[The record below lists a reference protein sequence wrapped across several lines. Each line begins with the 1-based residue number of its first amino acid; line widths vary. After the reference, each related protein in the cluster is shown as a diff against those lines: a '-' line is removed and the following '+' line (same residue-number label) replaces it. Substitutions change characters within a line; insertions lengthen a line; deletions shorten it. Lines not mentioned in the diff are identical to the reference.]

1 MASEYYSLALTTSTM
16 NYFLL
21 LDIPVAFDIDQA
33 RLEKAYFTAQR
44 QYHPDR
50 FVGKP
55 TEERNQALQ
64 KSMDIN
70 KGYDALK
77 NPLKRAQYLLHLQG
91 IEIGGEHDT
100 IKPSQA
106 LLIEIMDLREQ
117 LEEQK
122 DIKLVNQLSDSY
134 KNSLLD
140 ISKYYANKDW
150 QKMAQE
156 TIRLGY
162 LVKMLREV

>member
-1 MASEYYSLALTTSTM
+1 MSSYFDYFSIPQLFDVDLA
-16 NYFLL
+16 
-21 LDIPVAFDIDQA
+21 V
-33 RLEKAYFTAQR
+33 LEKAYFSAQR

-55 TEERNQALQ
+55 TEERTQALQ

-70 KGYDALK
+70 KAYEILK

-91 IEIGGEHDT
+91 IEVGGEHDS
-100 IKPSQA
+100 IKPAQE
-106 LLIEIMDLREQ
+106 LLVEIMGLREQ

-122 DIKLVNQLSDSY
+122 DIKLVNQLIDLH

-140 ISKYYANKDW
+140 ISKYYAKNDW

-162 LVKMLREV
+162 LVKMLDENKIKHL

>member
-1 MASEYYSLALTTSTM
+1 MTSYFSLLNIS
-16 NYFLL
+16 
-21 LDIPVAFDIDQA
+21 PAFDLDLTA
-33 RLEKAYFTAQR
+33 LEAEYFKAQR

-55 TEERNQALQ
+55 AEERNQALQ

-70 KGYDALK
+70 QAYETLK
-77 NPLKRAQYLLHLQG
+77 NPLKIAQYLLQLQG
-91 IEIGGEHDT
+91 IIVGTDADT
-100 IKPSQA
+100 VKPSHE
-106 LLIEIMDLREQ
+106 LLIEIMELREQ
-117 LEEQK
+117 LAEGKGIEQ
-122 DIKLVNQLSDSY
+122 ISELH

-156 TIRLGY
+156 TLRLGY
-162 LVKMLREV
+162 LEKMLGEKKTKKL

>member
-1 MASEYYSLALTTSTM
+1 MTDYFSLLNITQ
-16 NYFLL
+16 
-21 LDIPVAFDIDQA
+21 AFDIDLA
-33 RLEKAYFTAQR
+33 TLEAEYFKAQR

-55 TEERNQALQ
+55 AGERNQALQ

-70 KGYDALK
+70 HAYETLK
-77 NPLKRAQYLLHLQG
+77 NPLTRAQHLLQLQG
-91 IEIGGEHDT
+91 IIVGTDSDS
-100 IKPSQA
+100 IKPSHE
-106 LLIEIMDLREQ
+106 LLTEIMELREQ
-117 LEEQK
+117 LAESKKIEQ
-122 DIKLVNQLSDSY
+122 ISELH

-156 TIRLGY
+156 TLRLGY
-162 LVKMLREV
+162 LEKILRDVHA